1 MGESAYRSMEKHR
14 VVILGSGNVATHLAK
29 AIDKSHDVVQI
40 YSRNIQH
47 ADSLAKKL
55 KKCKPTCKIEDIT
68 TDADIYIVAIS
79 DDSIKDVITSMP
91 QVSGIIAHTSGSV
104 GMEVFSKGKS
114 SGVFYP
120 LQTFS
125 KDIDVKITE
134 VPFFL
139 EATDTETMLKLE
151 SLASSLSEKV
161 YKADSRQRQALH
173 ISAVFACNFFNHLL
187 DISTEILKEKG
198 YTLEILEHL
207 IKATVTKAL
216 EIGPHDAQT
225 GPARRGNTATIN
237 KHLESLDKDKQKI
250 YSLLSQSIIDR
261 YNNSKSP

>member
-1 MGESAYRSMEKHR
+1 MEKYR

-29 AIDKSHDVVQI
+29 AIDKIHDVVQI
-40 YSRNIQH
+40 YSRNKEH
-47 ADSLAKKL
+47 ADSLAEKL
-55 KKCKPTCKIEDIT
+55 KECASTCKIEDLT
-68 TDADIYIVAIS
+68 TDAEIYIVAIS

-91 QVSGIIAHTSGSV
+91 EVHGIIAHTSGSV
-104 GMEVFSKGKS
+104 GMEVFSQGNS

-125 KDIDVKITE
+125 KDTDVKIAE

-139 EATDTETMLKLE
+139 EATDTEIMLKLE

-173 ISAVFACNFFNHLL
+173 IAAVFACNFFNHLL
-187 DISTEILKEKG
+187 DISAEILKNKG
-198 YTLEILEHL
+198 YTLDILEPL

-225 GPARRGNTATIN
+225 GPARRGNTTTIN
-237 KHLESLDKDKQKI
+237 KHLESLDNDKQKI

-261 YNNSKSP
+261 YKNSKSQ